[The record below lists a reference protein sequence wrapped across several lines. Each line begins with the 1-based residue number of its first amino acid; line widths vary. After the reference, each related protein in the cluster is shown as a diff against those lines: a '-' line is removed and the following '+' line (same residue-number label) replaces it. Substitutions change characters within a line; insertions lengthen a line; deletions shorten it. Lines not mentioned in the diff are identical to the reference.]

1 MANLKNSS
9 QKSKSQSMGM
19 HKEVLTGRT
28 QQVFFNPEEAENFF
42 YYGAYDVDFN
52 KRTEVDAVD
61 LTCTQLNDKL
71 HSLMRE
77 GYGTVVVKN
86 PQGKHSL
93 GVGILNKL
101 NLIFE
106 GSLGYFGVGSID
118 GPVVRITGRVGWSC
132 AENMM
137 SGKVV
142 IEKNAGSCFG
152 AAIRGGDLVCKGSV
166 GARTGIDMK
175 GGTIIVGGDA
185 GAFTGFMMQRGRVI
199 ILGDVGINLGDSMY
213 DGTIFV
219 GGKIKSFGS
228 DAIKSKLTADD
239 ISWLKRKLKV
249 AEIGSDFDVSKMTKV
264 VAGKKLWNYDA
275 LEPHEKKGAI

>member
-1 MANLKNSS
+1 MANIKD
-9 QKSKSQSMGM
+9 SKATSMGL
-19 HKEVLTGRT
+19 HQEALKGRT
-28 QQVFFNPEEAENFF
+28 QQVFFNPEEAENFY

-52 KRTEVDAVD
+52 QRTEIDAMD
-61 LTCTQLNDKL
+61 LSCRELNEKM
-71 HSLMRE
+71 HSLMKE
-77 GYGTVVVKN
+77 GYGTIVVKN

-137 SGKVV
+137 AGKVV

-152 AAIRGGDLVCKGSV
+152 AAIRGGDLICKGSV

-175 GGTIIVGGDA
+175 GGTIVIGGDA
-185 GAFTGFMMQRGRVI
+185 GAFTGFMMQRGRII
-199 ILGDVGINLGDSMY
+199 ILGDVGENLGDSMY

-219 GGKIKSFGS
+219 LGSIKSLGS
-228 DAIKSKLTADD
+228 DAVESELTDLD
-239 ISWLKRKLKV
+239 KKWLKRKLEV
-249 AEIGSDFDVSKMTKV
+249 AEIGSDIDLSKITKI

-275 LEPHEKKGAI
+275 LEPTERKGAI